1 MTPLCIQELLR
12 LSWPNHV
19 AEPSIQPQPLNQEIT
34 HNDTESL
41 RWHQS
46 SFKLKLVH
54 SSLHFGG
61 DLKFRLGKLQGAKGR
76 RVPQNPDQQA
86 HVGVR
91 CLFKIQQP

>member
-1 MTPLCIQELLR
+1 M
-12 LSWPNHV
+12 
-19 AEPSIQPQPLNQEIT
+19 AEPCSRAEYTAATAQSGDHRSEIT

-46 SFKLKLVH
+46 SFKLKLVQ
-54 SSLHFGG
+54 SSLHLGG
-61 DLKFRLGKLQGAKGR
+61 DLKFRLGKLHGAKGR

-86 HVGVR
+86 PVGVR